1 MAREARARSGRRDGG
16 VAWGRLALSSAGAG
30 SLLAFALCT
39 ARHADSAT
47 GAVGTSVLEAAVL
60 ALLAAVAVVGALR
73 RCARGSRAPS
83 RRTSLPPP
91 SRRARSR
98 WRGSA
103 FPPCSRPCRAPTRSM
118 RRRLRR
124 GPCSSRRSPGA
135 AMGSGAALL
144 AMAWAEVLSRL
155 DAVVLVRAA
164 AGAVAVAGAWCA
176 GFPVVGV
183 PPACAVR
190 HRGAVQGGALFFAS
204 ALLRRPRRTGST
216 TPLRGGFP
224 AAGAPREPAVRP
236 VGRRA
241 PRRRDG
247 RAPGARPVPHAVD
260 PPGRRA
266 VLREFIAG
274 LTWDPVAAYEGEMRS
289 SINDALSIAAGAA
302 AAALALAL
310 CARAE
315 RLRVLGLLQARAV
328 QQVALVVVLVVPALQ
343 QASVE
348 GWALTAFEAASVGG
362 FALLTA
368 IALVGLVSAARCT
381 GLPAGA
387 VLGGLLAAIA
397 AAMCAGMFAMDTVG
411 HLRQDRVPGAR
422 GAVPRG
428 DRRLGRPARRPRR
441 GRVRRPRR
449 RCRPPRAALG
459 SRGAA
464 GPRRTGGA
472 FPARGRGPLLSGPR
486 PRFCLHRRG
495 AGHLGEHRAHPR
507 PPRLPEGGR
516 GVARGAARPR
526 RRDGARRPRRVPCDR

>member
-1 MAREARARSGRRDGG
+1 MAREAEARSDRRDGG

-30 SLLAFALCT
+30 SLLAFALCA

-73 RCARGSRAPS
+73 AVRPRVVRALEAHLPS
-83 RRTSLPPP
+83 AAVASGALALAGTGLFALLASLSGADAFDAASSSPRTLFVAAVS
-91 SRRARSR
+91 
-98 WRGSA
+98 
-103 FPPCSRPCRAPTRSM
+103 
-118 RRRLRR
+118 
-124 GPCSSRRSPGA
+124 GA

-176 GFPVVGV
+176 GFRLVGEFA
-183 PPACAVR
+183 PACAVL
-190 HRGAVQGGALFFAS
+190 ASEALAAGGALFFAVRFS
-204 ALLRRPRRTGST
+204 GA
-216 TPLRGGFP
+216 RGGRVCP
-224 AAGAPREPAVRP
+224 NAHPEGASCGGGAASPESLLCALSDGGPRVAAMGEPRVRDLYRMLWIP
-236 VGRRA
+236 LVG
-241 PRRRDG
+241 
-247 RAPGARPVPHAVD
+247 
-260 PPGRRA
+260 
-266 VLREFIAG
+266 VLFCAFIAG

-289 SINDALSIAAGAA
+289 SINDALSIAVGAA

-315 RLRVLGLLQARAV
+315 SDSRVLGLLSRAV

-397 AAMCAGMFAMDTVG
+397 AAMCSGMFAIDAWGTSGRTVCLMLEALFLAAIAVSYA
-411 HLRQDRVPGAR
+411 LRAHGA
-422 GAVPRG
+422 GGSAPTPPH
-428 DRRLGRPARRPRR
+428 PAPQAAE
-441 GRVRRPRR
+441 GRVGVEG
-449 RCRPPRAALG
+449 RCADLAGRAAL
-459 SRGAA
+459 S
-464 GPRRTGGA
+464 PREA
-472 FPARGRGPLLSGPR
+472 EVLSYLGRGHGSA
-486 PRFCLHRRG
+486 FI
-495 AGHLGEHRAHPR
+495 AEELGISENTVRTHVRHIYEK
-507 PPRLPEGGR
+507 L
-516 GVARGAARPR
+516 GVASREELLAL
-526 RRDGARRPRRVPCDR
+526 VNE